1 MAPSLQQSMN
11 DLINLFRSYSGKGGD
26 KYKLNKSELKL
37 LLQEELSDFLAASKD
52 PSVVDEFML
61 QLDQDRDGEVDFKEF
76 AYTVVSFTVAC
87 HESL

>member
-1 MAPSLQQSMN
+1 MDPSLEQSMN
-11 DLINLFRSYSGKGGD
+11 GLMKVFQSHARKEGD
-26 KYKLNKSELKL
+26 KYKLNKAELKL
-37 LLQEELSDFLAASKD
+37 LLEEQMGDSIAASKD

-76 AYTVVSFTVAC
+76 AYTVVSLTVAC